1 MERRNFIKTLCIASA
16 GSMLAPGNIIAS
28 NACDDVVTVKM
39 VGDLDDDLFVMRATN
54 EDWTIEDCYQMH
66 NQSKRFTL
74 EGKHFESIHIGGY
87 IEFQKDYLLQKD
99 EYLLIGLANERED
112 RDNRKALLARTHY
125 KSAPLHVNG
134 SIAVPSMIP
143 ENNDMPDVPTWFA
156 PHEDMAVYNYYR
168 AWENALVNVVLV
180 FPKEGR
186 YTVSLSNAEGDIVA
200 TETFDITGK
209 VTNTRFKKT
218 IHGPLDEHPMTEI
231 DGGVF
236 LVEGKRQPVD
246 EDVVRLCPTQVLIMD
261 EVGGMVRI
269 PLPYPFPYVNR
280 VFCVAKSF

>member
-1 MERRNFIKTLCIASA
+1 MHRRDFIKKTCIAGVGSA
-16 GSMLAPGNIIAS
+16 LALTSSFAS
-28 NACDDVVTVKM
+28 DTKNGMVDIKM
-39 VGDLDDDLFVMRATN
+39 VGDLDDDLFVIKASSK
-54 EDWTIEDCYQMH
+54 DWNILDCHQMH
-66 NQSKRFTL
+66 NQTGRFSL
-74 EGKHFESIHIGGY
+74 EGKHFQSHHSPGY
-87 IEFQKDYLLQKD
+87 IAFQKEYSLSNQ
-99 EYLLIGLANERED
+99 EYLLIGLANEREE
-112 RDNRKALLARTHY
+112 RDDRKALLARTHY

-200 TETFDITGK
+200 TETFEITGK